1 MDPDKR
7 VFVSIYCKIYANS
20 FSEKMINVYATGT
33 EIYDFLM
40 KSAGVCFDPD
50 GFPLPGDCNLWYLG
64 CCEKFGHMVLGDD
77 VWNWSHGQ
85 SSFDT
90 VEAFVLKLHEK
101 GLSTDRA
108 APDVN
113 GQDRGGTPVR
123 LHVSDLEIPGCQG
136 PWIALGQGTRSRQ
149 LQGIYQEHGCRREG
163 VARAGRDMKFTYRKY

>member
-20 FSEKMINVYATGT
+20 FSESMINVYASGT
-33 EIYDFLM
+33 EIYGFLL

-90 VEAFVLKLHEK
+90 VEAFALKLHEI
-101 GLSTDRA
+101 GLSTEEQHQTLMAKIEEGRQFDCMFQIWKYLDA
-108 APDVN
+108 K
-113 GQDRGGTPVR
+113 DRGLPWVKEPDPDSYREYIKSTVTGVKE
-123 LHVSDLEIPGCQG
+123 SLEKKGYEVHIP
-136 PWIALGQGTRSRQ
+136 
-149 LQGIYQEHGCRREG
+149 
-163 VARAGRDMKFTYRKY
+163 

>member
-1 MDPDKR
+1 MNPERR

-20 FSEKMINVYATGT
+20 FSESMINVYATGT

-77 VWNWSHGQ
+77 VWQWSYGE

-90 VEAFVLKLHEK
+90 VEAFVLKLQEK
-101 GLSTDRA
+101 DLTTPEQHQALMAKIEEGRQFDFMYQIWKYLDAKSRGVQWVKE
-108 APDVN
+108 PDSRTCRQQIKSMVSN
-113 GQDRGGTPVR
+113 VKESLEQKGYTVR
-123 LHVSDLEIPGCQG
+123 V
-136 PWIALGQGTRSRQ
+136 
-149 LQGIYQEHGCRREG
+149 
-163 VARAGRDMKFTYRKY
+163 